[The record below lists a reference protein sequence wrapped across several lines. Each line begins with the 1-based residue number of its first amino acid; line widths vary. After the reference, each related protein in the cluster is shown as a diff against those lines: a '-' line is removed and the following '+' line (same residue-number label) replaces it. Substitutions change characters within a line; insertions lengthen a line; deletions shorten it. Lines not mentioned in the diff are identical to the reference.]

1 MVRIRAASLAQPL
14 RRSANTGHDGAC
26 GGHHSSGEV
35 DAMAMMSSGAAKAT
49 PKIKAEV
56 EMVTHDGVLLKGKF
70 FTVPSQRVLDVLNDD
85 RTFLPF
91 ETEDGDIY
99 IVNKTF
105 IARIRPLGTPVMS
118 TREAPTWLGQ

>member
-1 MVRIRAASLAQPL
+1 MMERDAAPS
-14 RRSANTGHDGAC
+14 RERGSKT
-26 GGHHSSGEV
+26 
-35 DAMAMMSSGAAKAT
+35 AMAMMSSANVKAT

-56 EMVTHDGVLLKGKF
+56 EMITHDGVLLKGKF
-70 FTVPSQRVLDVLNDD
+70 FTVPSQRVLDVLNDE

-105 IARIRPLGTPVMS
+105 IARIRPLGTPVS
-118 TREAPTWLGQ
+118 SARQAPTWLGQ

>member
-1 MVRIRAASLAQPL
+1 M
-14 RRSANTGHDGAC
+14 
-26 GGHHSSGEV
+26 
-35 DAMAMMSSGAAKAT
+35 AMAMMQSNTQKST

-56 EMVTHDGVLLKGKF
+56 EMITHDGVMLKGKF

-99 IVNKTF
+99 IINKRF
-105 IARIRPLGTPVMS
+105 VARMPRPGWGNRARIR
-118 TREAPTWLGQ
+118 

>member
-1 MVRIRAASLAQPL
+1 
-14 RRSANTGHDGAC
+14 
-26 GGHHSSGEV
+26 
-35 DAMAMMSSGAAKAT
+35 MAMMSSGTAKAT

-56 EMVTHDGVLLKGKF
+56 EMITHDGVMLKGKF
-70 FTVPSQRVLDVLNDD
+70 FTVPSQRVLDVLNDE

-105 IARIRPLGTPVMS
+105 IARIRPLGTPVTA